1 MAAVG
6 SPYNFPETSLRDFYN
21 VLFRQK
27 RKILLAFFSVM
38 FAAVL
43 ITFLCPRVYNSETE
57 LLLRIGRENATLGPT
72 ATTGKIININTDR
85 ENEINS
91 EVDILRSR
99 ELAEKLVDAIGAKLI
114 LHGAR
119 ETLPADAPLP
129 TALRY
134 WARQALRYPF
144 TVLSRL
150 LFTES
155 DSTAAGRLLQKDLAI
170 LSFMKRLDVQVSKK
184 SNMITITYGTNDPEL
199 ARSVLNRFVGFY
211 LEKHIAVN
219 RTPGSYTFFKK
230 QKSALRSALDRT
242 EEELKDLKNRTAV
255 ASISEQRRILMERIG
270 AIKRQ
275 LENTKASAAAAQA
288 RVWALTAALARLPS
302 TLQVNRTTGFANSAA
317 DAMRKQI
324 YELEIKEQKLLSTFT
339 EKSIPVQEIRREIR
353 QCKALLLKARQQDQT
368 TTGINENHQ
377 KLQLALLT
385 ERGNLASL
393 RARILAV
400 GSALQEAGR
409 ELNALNDTVM
419 RFEQLE
425 LDLATQ
431 RSNYLKYSDS
441 LEQARIDEALDMQR
455 ISNISIVEPAT
466 CSVKPVRPRTLLD
479 LALGFFLAVSGAV
492 GLACFCEFQ
501 DHSLKNPEDVT
512 NRLHLPM
519 VATLPLV
526 SPHEAQGPLPTRID
540 RDLFLGGHENGT
552 AIADLLRLCSGATPS
567 GAKAIALA
575 GCRLGEGVSTAAALF
590 AGQLAQR
597 GEGPVLLIDANSVNP
612 GLHTCFG
619 TSLSPGLTD
628 LGSNGYT
635 APACIQAASV
645 ENLDLLSAG
654 NGGRGLTPS
663 VLKTFSEVLP
673 ALRRK
678 YRVIICDLPP
688 LLENSP
694 AVGIASVMDGVVL
707 VVEAEKTRREVAA
720 KVKESLLQADVKVLG
735 VILNKRRFHIPRWLY
750 KTL

>member
-6 SPYNFPETSLRDFYN
+6 SPYNLPETSLRDFYN

-27 RKILLAFFSVM
+27 GKILFIFFTVM
-38 FAAVL
+38 FLAAI
-43 ITFLCPRVYNSETE
+43 ITFLSARVYNSEAE
-57 LLLRIGRENATLGPT
+57 LLVRIGRENATLGPT

-99 ELAEKLVDAIGAKLI
+99 ELAEKVVDAIGAKLI
-114 LHGAR
+114 LHGAK
-119 ETLPADAPLP
+119 ETLPPDAPLP
-129 TALRY
+129 TAVRY
-134 WARQALRYPF
+134 WARRALGYPF
-144 TVLSRL
+144 AVLSRL

-155 DSTAAGRLLQKDLAI
+155 DFTASGRLLQKELAI
-170 LSFMKRLDVQVSKK
+170 LSFLKRLDVQASKK
-184 SNMITITYGTNDPEL
+184 SNMITITYGTNDPTL

-230 QKSALRSALDRT
+230 QKSELRSSLDRT
-242 EEELKDLKNRTAV
+242 EEELKDLKNRTSV
-255 ASISEQRRILMERIG
+255 ASISEQRRILLERIG
-270 AIKRQ
+270 AIKSE
-275 LENTKASAAAAQA
+275 LENTKSSAAAAQA

-302 TLQVNRTTGFANSAA
+302 TLRVNKTTGFANSAA

-339 EKSIPVQEIRREIR
+339 EKSIPVQEIRREIK
-353 QCKALLLKARQQDQT
+353 QGKALLLKARQQDQT

-385 ERGNLASL
+385 ERGNLASF
-393 RARILAV
+393 RARTLAIRSQLEESGV
-400 GSALQEAGR
+400 
-409 ELNALNDTVM
+409 ELNALNNTEM

-466 CSVKPVRPRTLLD
+466 CSIKPVRPRTLLD

-501 DHSLKNPEDVT
+501 DHSLKDPEDVA

-519 VATLPLV
+519 LATLPSV
-526 SPHEAQGPLPTRID
+526 SPQEAQGPMATRID
-540 RDLFLGGHENGT
+540 RALLLGGHENGT
-552 AIADLLRLCSGATPS
+552 AIADLLRLCTGATVP
-567 GAKAIALA
+567 AARAIALV
-575 GCRLGEGVSTAAALF
+575 GCRCGEGVSTAAALF

-597 GEGPVLLIDANSVNP
+597 GEGRVLLIDANSVNP

-619 TSLSPGLTD
+619 TNLSPGLTD
-628 LGSNGYT
+628 LGSNGWT
-635 APACIQAASV
+635 AQACIQSASV

-654 NGGRGLTPS
+654 NGDRGLTPS

-673 ALRRK
+673 ALRLEYK
-678 YRVIICDLPP
+678 AIICDLPP

-720 KVKESLLQADVKVLG
+720 KVKEALLQADINLLG
-735 VILNKRRFHIPRWLY
+735 VILNKRRFHIPQWLY